1 MLWQDKN
8 GRPSR
13 PTSVRRSASKLRKK
27 RKRQQR
33 RKQRS
38 KNQRLNLLVCSPT
51 CGVQLVEETM
61 KRKKTNPSLHQR
73 ILSLQYLQKHNLKRN
88 LKQNKSLFHLNLK
101 LKLLLKRRRCPCL
114 WCQHHPLL
122 EMVKRHL
129 PHPRVLLESQDLPR
143 KFGSQDSKY
152 PRNLNLLFNRHHQED
167 RVFLSHQEEAN
178 HDVGIKVPFP
188 SHHILEEE
196 TVRVPKDHPAR
207 NYQHLLIC
215 QSQLHPLKRQVLP
228 NLYLQ
233 NQCLSLNSLRP
244 SGQRWKRT
252 QPLKSSNSQ
261 RKS

>member
-8 GRPSR
+8 LKPSR
-13 PTSVRRSASKLRKK
+13 PTSARRSDSKLRKK
-27 RKRQQR
+27 RKRQPR
-33 RKQRS
+33 RKQKPKS
-38 KNQRLNLLVCSPT
+38 QRQNLLVCSPT

-61 KRKKTNPSLHQR
+61 KRKKTNPGLHQR
-73 ILSLQYLQKHNLKRN
+73 MLSLQYLQKHNLKRN
-88 LKQNKSLFHLNLK
+88 KSLFHPNLK
-101 LKLLLKRRRCPCL
+101 SKLLLKRRKCPCL

-167 RVFLSHQEEAN
+167 RVFLSHQLQASQ
-178 HDVGIKVPFP
+178 DVEIKVPFP

-196 TVRVPKDHPAR
+196 TVRVPKDHPAQ

-233 NQCLSLNSLRP
+233 SQCLSLNSLLP
-244 SGQRWKRT
+244 SGKRWQQT
-252 QPLKSSNSQ
+252 QQLNSSNSQ
-261 RKS
+261 RRS